1 MVAFVG
7 IAELSAVEA
16 FEATTVQLFSEF
28 NDRYQ
33 SLINRATWQSAENV
47 IRSNR
52 LASLKANTALND
64 SITLTNISNA
74 AINSEITRSTTLS
87 TSVNNRLFETSD
99 TSAISELQARQ
110 TVVETFLENYT
121 PQPFNAG
128 LQQLATLPKISG
140 RLLGYLNNQWTYWSK
155 SASDIFEIS
164 AAAGTLERGQ
174 GANSNPGFPNNS
186 YYPTL
191 LNTETSDLKGD
202 ASVLD
207 GITLP
212 SKGLTILIGRQP
224 LIADLAMSEIWNAS
238 LGGRMN
244 NGSSHV
250 GYVGSPTRS
259 NLWTTETMAFAIG
272 DYSTEGNFNYQMR
285 ARVFG
290 AAPTPAWTGGTYQGA
305 GGNESYNS
313 LFALRFS
320 TP

>member
-7 IAELSAVEA
+7 VAELTPVNA
-16 FEATTVQLFSEF
+16 FDSTTVQLFSEF
-28 NDRYQ
+28 NERYQ
-33 SLINRATWQSAENV
+33 ALINRTAWQSAENEA
-47 IRSNR
+47 RANR
-52 LASLKANTALND
+52 LATLKANTALSN
-64 SITLTNISNA
+64 SVALTSLSNA
-74 AINSEITRSTTLS
+74 VINTELTRSTTLS

-99 TSAISELQARQ
+99 TSAIEQLEVRQ
-110 TVVETFLENYT
+110 EAVQTFLTNYT
-121 PQPFNAG
+121 PQPFNSS
-128 LQQLATLPKISG
+128 LQQLATLQKIPG
-140 RLLGYLNNQWTYWSK
+140 RLLGYLNNQWAYWSK
-155 SASDIFEIS
+155 SSSDAFEIS

-186 YYPTL
+186 YYPTP
-191 LNTETSDLKGD
+191 LNAETSDLKGD

-207 GITLP
+207 GISLP

-224 LIADLAMSEIWNAS
+224 LMADLAMSEIWNAS

-250 GYVGSPTRS
+250 GFVGSTNRS

-272 DYSTEGNFNYQMR
+272 DYSNEGNFNYQMR

-290 AAPTPAWTGGTYQGA
+290 GAPTAAMTGGTFQGA

-320 TP
+320 

>member
-7 IAELSAVEA
+7 VAELTPVNA
-16 FEATTVQLFSEF
+16 FDSTTVQLFSEF
-28 NDRYQ
+28 NERYQ
-33 SLINRATWQSAENV
+33 ALINRTTWQSVENTT
-47 IRSNR
+47 RANR
-52 LASLKANTALND
+52 LASLKSNSAFNDSVALTSISNTA
-64 SITLTNISNA
+64 
-74 AINSEITRSTTLS
+74 INTEINRSTTLS
-87 TSVNNRLFETSD
+87 TNVDNRLFDTSD
-99 TSAISELQARQ
+99 TIAIEQLEERQA
-110 TVVETFLENYT
+110 TVQTFLSSYT

-128 LQQLATLPKISG
+128 LQQLATLQKVPG
-140 RLLGYLNNQWTYWSK
+140 RLLGYLNNQWAYWSK
-155 SASDIFEIS
+155 SASDVFEIS
-164 AAAGTLERGQ
+164 AAAGTLERAQ
-174 GANSNPGFPNNS
+174 GANSNPGFPSNT
-186 YYPTL
+186 YFPTP
-191 LNTETSDLKGD
+191 LNTEKSDLKSD

-212 SKGLTILIGRQP
+212 SKGLTILFGRQP
-224 LIADLAMSEIWNAS
+224 LIADLAISEIWNAS

-250 GYVGSPTRS
+250 GFVGSTNRA

-290 AAPTPAWTGGTYQGA
+290 GAPTPAMTGGTFQGA

-320 TP
+320 